1 MHHDLQV
8 ELLEE
13 LMCQLDEGKT
23 VDTGVQCR
31 QQVSAYIDTDLAR
44 REWQAFFQQHPQL
57 IGMSGD
63 LPEPNSF
70 LAIND
75 FGIPVLATRD
85 ASGRFRAFLNACRHR
100 GVQLTSESRGKSARF
115 SCPFHAWQYN
125 SDGRL
130 AAVPQPGQFGD
141 IDKACLGLVELPA
154 AEQYGFLWVHPQ
166 PGGSINP
173 QHLLGEM
180 AGEIESGEFHRYVF
194 RSDKTIDKQLNW
206 KLANDTFG
214 ETYHFK
220 KLHNSTL
227 AQVFYGDNLSYRT
240 FGRNH
245 RFVFARKSIDLLRE
259 KPQAEWR
266 LTDGAA
272 LIYYLFPN
280 VQLIIGSGRATL
292 VRIYPDP
299 TNPGRSISR
308 VNSYFTPEM
317 LHMLD
322 AAQVDSSRQMVTPEN
337 IYQSGRVIG
346 AAITPEAI
354 IEVFN
359 STIEDEDYLMGESQQ
374 RSAQSGLLDHV
385 IFGRN
390 EAALQHYHNSFRSAL
405 DLPPLEIVD

>member
-1 MHHDLQV
+1 MQHTLQV
-8 ELLEE
+8 EILRQ
-13 LMCQLDEGKT
+13 LMRQLDEGNT
-23 VDTGVQCR
+23 VDSGVQCR
-31 QQVSAYIDTDLAR
+31 QPVSAYVDPEIAAL
-44 REWQAFFQQHPQL
+44 EWNAFFQQHPQI

-63 LPEPNSF
+63 LPAPNSF

-75 FGIPVLATRD
+75 FGIPILATRD
-85 ASGRFRAFLNACRHR
+85 AAGRFRAFLNACRHR
-100 GVQLTSESRGKSARF
+100 GVQLTDDARGTRARF
-115 SCPFHAWQYN
+115 TCPFHAWGYA
-125 SDGRL
+125 SDGQL
-130 AAVPQPGQFGD
+130 VAIPQPGQFGYV
-141 IDKACLGLVELPA
+141 DKHCLGLVELPA
-154 AEQYGFLWVHPQ
+154 VEQFGLLWVHPQ
-166 PGGSINP
+166 ADGSIDPP
-173 QHLLGEM
+173 QLLGEM

-220 KLHNSTL
+220 KLHNNTL
-227 AQVFYGDNLSYRT
+227 AQVFYGDNLAYQT

-259 KPQAEWR
+259 LPEAEWR

-280 VQLIIGSGRATL
+280 VQLILGSGRATL
-292 VRIYPDP
+292 VRIYPHP
-299 TNPGRSISR
+299 ANPGRSISR
-308 VNSYFTPEM
+308 VHSYFTPEM
-317 LHMLD
+317 LEKLD
-322 AAQVDSSRQMVTPEN
+322 AAQVDTSRQMITPEN

-359 STIEDEDYLMGESQQ
+359 STIENEDYEMGESQQ
-374 RSAQSGLLDHV
+374 RSAESGLLDYV

-390 EAALQHYHNSFRSAL
+390 EAALQHYHNTFRSAL
-405 DLPPLEIVD
+405 DLPPLEIVE